1 MSLLDKIYYFWEDV
15 KYEQSALFYIIVA
28 FLVMV
33 FLGVALG
40 LFALPIILA
49 CEFNSGY
56 WLLLLFVT
64 IPLCAGVI
72 CKLIDFVE

>member
-1 MSLLDKIYYFWEDV
+1 MKLLDKIYYFWEDV
-15 KYEQSALFYIIVA
+15 RCEQSALFYIIA
-28 FLVMV
+28 TFLVMV

-56 WLLLLFVT
+56 WFLLLFVT

-72 CKLIDFVE
+72 CKLIEIVE